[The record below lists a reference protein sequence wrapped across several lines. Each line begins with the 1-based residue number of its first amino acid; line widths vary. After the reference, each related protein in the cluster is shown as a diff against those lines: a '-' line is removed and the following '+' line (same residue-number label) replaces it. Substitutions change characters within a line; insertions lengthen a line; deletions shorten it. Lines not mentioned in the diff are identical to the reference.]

1 MSNTTGSA
9 RYDHKTVTI
18 DDWGV
23 KPLKNVSTYPTN
35 NQGDRNI
42 TTIYDWD
49 NFKET
54 WYTETVKAG
63 KPIWL
68 RIFTWNYPNH
78 PYIVASADRPIY
90 DVQNRFLGMVAADI
104 HLSPKNMV

>member
-42 TTIYDWD
+42 TTIYD
-49 NFKET
+49 
-54 WYTETVKAG
+54 
-63 KPIWL
+63 
-68 RIFTWNYPNH
+68 
-78 PYIVASADRPIY
+78 
-90 DVQNRFLGMVAADI
+90 
-104 HLSPKNMV
+104 

>member
-1 MSNTTGSA
+1 M
-9 RYDHKTVTI
+9 
-18 DDWGV
+18 
-23 KPLKNVSTYPTN
+23 
-35 NQGDRNI
+35 

-54 WYTETVKAG
+54 WYTEAVKAG

-104 HLSPKNMV
+104 HLSPKNMVVNWNVFLLLVKEVS